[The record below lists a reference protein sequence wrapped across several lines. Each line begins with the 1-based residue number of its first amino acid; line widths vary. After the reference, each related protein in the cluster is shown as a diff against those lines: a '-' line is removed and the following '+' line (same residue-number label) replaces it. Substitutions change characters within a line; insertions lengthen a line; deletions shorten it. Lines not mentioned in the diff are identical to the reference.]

1 MYKET
6 RIENKDW
13 YQVAGN
19 CRKMKNRVSKNGGKS
34 AKSRRDTTPFLM
46 DLLVAFPGKNTAKQ
60 GRGTRNG
67 AQISPE
73 RTGNFGLAEILARE
87 PSTCGYK
94 GKFDGEIVWLRA
106 EFLQFLRFHSRI

>member
-46 DLLVAFPGKNTAKQ
+46 DLLVAFPGKNTAKFGVQ
-60 GRGTRNG
+60 NRVVAPETARKSRRNE
-67 AQISPE
+67 P
-73 RTGNFGLAEILARE
+73 EIL
-87 PSTCGYK
+87 
-94 GKFDGEIVWLRA
+94 VWLRFWRA
-106 EFLQFLRFHSRI
+106 NRRLAVIRESLMGK

>member
-34 AKSRRDTTPFLM
+34 AKFRRDTTPFLM
-46 DLLVAFPGKNTAKQ
+46 DLLVAFPGKNTAKFGVQ
-60 GRGTRNG
+60 NRVVAPETARKSRRNE
-67 AQISPE
+67 P
-73 RTGNFGLAEILARE
+73 EILARE